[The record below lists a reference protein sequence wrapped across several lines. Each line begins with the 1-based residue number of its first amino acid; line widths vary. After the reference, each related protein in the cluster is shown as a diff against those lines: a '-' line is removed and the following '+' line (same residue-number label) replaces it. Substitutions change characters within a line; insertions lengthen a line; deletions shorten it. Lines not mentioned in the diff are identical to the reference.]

1 MICKFVCSPDNQ
13 CHALA
18 FLMNFLSTIALGG
31 FTPSAA
37 AAGVISLILFAVVGA
52 IAGPNLSKFDVED
65 NG

>member
-1 MICKFVCSPDNQ
+1 MLCWMYMPFPGY
-13 CHALA
+13 L
-18 FLMNFLSTIALGG
+18 FMNFLATFALGG

-37 AAGVISLILFAVVGA
+37 AAGVASLVLFVIVGA

>member
-1 MICKFVCSPDNQ
+1 
-13 CHALA
+13 
-18 FLMNFLSTIALGG
+18 MNFLATFAIGG

-37 AAGVISLILFAVVGA
+37 AAGAVSLVLFVIVGA

>member
-1 MICKFVCSPDNQ
+1 M
-13 CHALA
+13 A

>member
-1 MICKFVCSPDNQ
+1 MPYIGSLFMDFF
-13 CHALA
+13 AT
-18 FLMNFLSTIALGG
+18 FALGG

-37 AAGVISLILFAVVGA
+37 AAGVASLVLFVIVGA